1 MLAATIVVAVLGLV
15 DLGIHKR
22 SWRYSRADFL
32 NHLNGKV
39 FLTQFQAWQALRLTE
54 A

>member
-15 DLGIHKR
+15 DLGILKR